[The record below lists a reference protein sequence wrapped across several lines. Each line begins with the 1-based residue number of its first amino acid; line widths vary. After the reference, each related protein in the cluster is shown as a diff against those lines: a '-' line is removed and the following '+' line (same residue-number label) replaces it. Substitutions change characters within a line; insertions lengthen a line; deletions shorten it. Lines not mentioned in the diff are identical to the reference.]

1 MFINIQFPSDTQKG
15 HLRRAIR
22 SQAALSS
29 ADCRKSTIAA
39 KTATNSNDPEAIQKL
54 VRVRRRSKAKAIK
67 AEPEAHN
74 DALILIQSTHS
85 SSSSTLSSP
94 VEPSYSLVP
103 SLGQWNTQHDPF
115 LSLPYGDAWHPT
127 IPRLVD
133 IYLTYYAPD
142 VQDPIYASDRP
153 VLRRNLWPEA
163 LSHSALFFASLLVAT
178 SHASFEQTPEV
189 LAYFRFQAMRNVQAV
204 LDLSAGFNTSDQL
217 IAAVCLLSGW
227 EFSLGDK
234 TSAKAHMAGLKTMV
248 NLRGGFHDADFPPV
262 IRRLVSFVTYDQPWF
277 AGIEPVFVPH
287 GLKHVSHGDVL
298 GLDLPLGFAS
308 LIQPNGLC
316 SVAPSTL
323 GFVSEINAV
332 MKRSR
337 HRRYALLDLQSRL
350 AEYNF
355 LDNMVGNFCPIH
367 SSVDDT
373 ILVQAETHVKLA
385 LLCLVAHLQGDDLEQ
400 QWDLSKFLVSSVLVN
415 TIYAEIGAWALFVIC
430 STAQI
435 RSPILLDGLEMLLS
449 SLSITNWSL
458 ADQTLRRYLFPDTLD
473 VATRAL
479 WGQITPNKPTMPG
492 YNNLSRFHVATYRRD
507 QQLLF

>member
-39 KTATNSNDPEAIQKL
+39 KTATNSNDPEAIPKL
-54 VRVRRRSKAKAIK
+54 VRVRRRSKAKTIK

-74 DALILIQSTHS
+74 NALVLIPSSHS
-85 SSSSTLSSP
+85 FSSSTSSSP
-94 VEPSYSLVP
+94 VEPNYCLVP
-103 SLGQWNTQHDPF
+103 SLGQWNTQPDPF

-142 VQDPIYASDRP
+142 VQDPIFASDRP
-153 VLRRNLWPEA
+153 ILRRDLWPEA

-178 SHASFEQTPEV
+178 SHASFERTPEV

-204 LDLSAGFNTSDQL
+204 LDSSAGFNTSNQL

-227 EFSLGDK
+227 EFQLGDK
-234 TSAKAHMAGLKTMV
+234 ISAKAHMAGLKTMV

-277 AGIEPVFVPH
+277 CGIEPIFVPC
-287 GLKHVSHGDVL
+287 GLKHDSSGDVL
-298 GLDLPLGFAS
+298 SLDLPLGFAS
-308 LIQPNGLC
+308 LIQPNRLC
-316 SVAPSTL
+316 SVSPSTL

-337 HRRYALLDLQSRL
+337 HRRYALMDLQSRL

-355 LDNMVGNFCPIH
+355 LDNMVSNFCPIH
-367 SSVDDT
+367 TSVDDT
-373 ILVQAETHVKLA
+373 ILVQAETHIKLA
-385 LLCLVAHLQGDDLEQ
+385 LLCLVAHLQGDGFEQ
-400 QWDLSKFLVSSVLVN
+400 KWELSKFLVPSVLVN
-415 TIYAEIGAWALFVIC
+415 TIYAEMGVWALFVIC
-430 STAQI
+430 STAQLH
-435 RSPILLDGLEMLLS
+435 SPILLDGLETLLS
-449 SLSITNWSL
+449 SLSVTHWPL
-458 ADQTLRRYLFPDTLD
+458 VDETLRRYLSPDSLD

-479 WGQITPNKPTMPG
+479 WVQITPNKPTMLE
-492 YNNLSRFHVATYRRD
+492 YNNLSRFHVTTYRRD
-507 QQLLF
+507 QQPLF